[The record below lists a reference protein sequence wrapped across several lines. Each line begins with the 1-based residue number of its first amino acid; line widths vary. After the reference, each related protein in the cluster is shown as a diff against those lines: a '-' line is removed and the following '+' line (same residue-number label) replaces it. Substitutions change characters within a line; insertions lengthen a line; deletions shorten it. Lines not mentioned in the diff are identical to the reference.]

1 MAVVTSS
8 TPKQPILALNCG
20 SSSLKFGIYEATES
34 AADLVAEGEAQEVGR
49 ANGSF
54 RLKGAGEYEG
64 SGVKEQRP
72 YPDHAAAF
80 QHALESLRRFEFPTP
95 QAVGHRFVHGG
106 PGIREHV
113 KLTPKIYEQLRKAIP
128 YAPLHIPP
136 ALSVLDAALQNL
148 PDIPQVIC
156 LDTAFHRNMPE
167 VSRFFPLPYEMA
179 QQGVQRYGFHGLSLE
194 SILVQLDPV
203 PDRLVAAHLGNGA
216 SVTAIRNGKSV
227 DTTMGLTPT
236 GGIMMGTRCGDLDPG
251 LIIYLL
257 RDGYSTPEKL
267 EHLIDKQSGMLGIS
281 GTSSDVRELLRAR
294 GESSQADLALRMF
307 CYQARKAIAAM
318 ASVLD
323 GIDLLVFTGGI
334 GEHAESLRN
343 EICAG
348 LRFMGLD
355 ESRIQ
360 VRTSEEDAQICKI
373 TAGLANA

>member
-1 MAVVTSS
+1 MAVVTRSAQRQS
-8 TPKQPILALNCG
+8 ILALNCG

-34 AADLVAEGEAQEVGR
+34 TTDLVAEGEAQEVGR

-54 RLKGAGEYEG
+54 RFRGAREYEG
-64 SGVKEQRP
+64 CHLEEQRP

-80 QHALESLRRFEFPTP
+80 LHALEALKGFEFPTP

-113 KLTPKIYEQLRKAIP
+113 KLTPKIYEQLTDAIA

-136 ALSVLDAALQNL
+136 ALSVLDAVLQAL

-167 VSRFFPLPYEMA
+167 VSRFFPLPYEMTEH
-179 QQGVQRYGFHGLSLE
+179 GVQRYGFHGLSLE
-194 SILVQLDPV
+194 SILAQLDPV

-216 SVTAIRNGKSV
+216 SVTAIRNGMSV

-236 GGIMMGTRCGDLDPG
+236 GGMMMGTRCGDLDPG
-251 LIIYLL
+251 LMIYLL
-257 RDGYSTPEKL
+257 RNGYSTAQKL
-267 EHLIDKQSGMLGIS
+267 ERLVDKQSGMLGIS

-294 GESSQADLALRMF
+294 SMNSQADLALRMF

-318 ASVLD
+318 GAVLG

-334 GEHAESLRN
+334 GEHAEDLRN

-348 LRFMGLD
+348 LHFMGLD
-355 ESRIQ
+355 QSRIQ
-360 VRTSEEDAQICKI
+360 VRSSEEDVQICKI
-373 TAGLANA
+373 TAGLASA